1 MTPPAPAM
9 LPRPIIPLAC
19 AAALALA
26 AGCGKS
32 GEDAA
37 VLTPVQAARSL
48 DEHFAEAPP
57 EVRQTVRVAS
67 EALREGNAE
76 KAVVALQTARTQPT
90 LTLDQGLAVHN
101 SLVALEHQL
110 IAAADAG
117 DENAKRAYE
126 LLKRLKR
133 N

>member
-1 MTPPAPAM
+1 MTCPPM
-9 LPRPIIPLAC
+9 LPRALLLPC
-19 AAALALA
+19 AAALLLG

-32 GEDAA
+32 DEDAG

-57 EVRQTVRVAS
+57 DVQHTVRMAS

-76 KAVVALQTARTQPT
+76 KAVVALQTARAQPT

-110 IAAADAG
+110 IAAAEAG

-126 LLKRLKR
+126 LLKRVKR

>member
-1 MTPPAPAM
+1 M
-9 LPRPIIPLAC
+9 LPRPVLPLAC
-19 AAALALA
+19 AAALVLA

-32 GEDAA
+32 DPDAA
-37 VLTPVQAARSL
+37 ILTPAQAAKSL
-48 DEHFAEAPP
+48 DDHFAEAPP

-76 KAVVALQTARTQPT
+76 KAVVALQTARSAPT
-90 LTLDQGLAVHN
+90 LTLDQGLAVHH

-117 DENAKRAYE
+117 DENAKRAYD
-126 LLKRLKR
+126 LLKRMKR

>member
-1 MTPPAPAM
+1 MIRAM
-9 LPRPIIPLAC
+9 SPRLFLPLAG
-19 AAALALA
+19 AALLGLA
-26 AGCGKS
+26 AGCGKAD
-32 GEDAA
+32 EDAG

-57 EVRQTVRVAS
+57 DVQQTVRVAS

-76 KAVVALQTARTQPT
+76 KAVVALQTARSQPT

-126 LLKRLKR
+126 LLKRVKR